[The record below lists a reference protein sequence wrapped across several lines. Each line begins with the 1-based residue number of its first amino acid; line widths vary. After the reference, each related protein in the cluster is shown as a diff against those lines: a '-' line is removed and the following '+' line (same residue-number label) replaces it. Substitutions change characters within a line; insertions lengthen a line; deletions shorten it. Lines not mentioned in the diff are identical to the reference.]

1 MILAGKFMRI
11 LINAMTGL
19 VVILLAVWT
28 AFIFDFNEVNR
39 LPAFLFH
46 HIESFFSH

>member
-1 MILAGKFMRI
+1 MRF
-11 LINAMTGL
+11 LINTMTGL

-28 AFIFDFNEVNR
+28 AFIFDINEANR

-46 HIESFFSH
+46 HIELFFSR